1 MEILVNTLWSLWLG
15 GCLGYLGIIP
25 NQLRFWV
32 VLVPT
37 VLLVELSRAYPF

>member
-1 MEILVNTLWSLWLG
+1 MELLVDILWSFWLG
-15 GCLGYLGIIP
+15 GCLGYLGVTP

-37 VLLVELSRAYPF
+37 ILLVGLSRAYPF